1 MHDITELERNMTK
14 TELLQQ
20 PLRLHLVCDGS
31 GNSIK
36 SAPLLKCKTNDYII
50 DYLLKYQDYQES
62 LISRADG
69 HGYTRILELLVFK
82 ITHQSPELKRTLVN
96 NKGLYHIF
104 KMVRLLQHSFTFAP
118 CVRWVR
124 ELYYYGYYLKIKGF
138 DHNIFNCPVFV
149 KIKGFMHKMGN
160 LSF

>member
-1 MHDITELERNMTK
+1 M
-14 TELLQQ
+14 
-20 PLRLHLVCDGS
+20 CDGS

-36 SAPLLKCKTNDYII
+36 SVAILKCKTIDYII

-104 KMVRLLQHSFTFAP
+104 KMVRLLQHSFAFAP

-138 DHNIFNCPVFV
+138 DHNIFNSPYFGQ
-149 KIKGFMHKMGN
+149 KQGITSQSGSLLKY
-160 LSF
+160 